1 MSTLFRS
8 IWLRL
13 VPDALLAYGQNTL
26 ALAGVFFITYN
37 KPMGPQLSHIDRVI
51 FSVVSSL
58 LGFAGI
64 AFVVYLIISGYTFLS
79 AGSNKE
85 AAIRARKSLMNAVLG
100 LIICVSA
107 WIFVDLIGQ
116 FMGISGFTNFSVCIV
131 PPC

>member
-1 MSTLFRS
+1 
-8 IWLRL
+8 
-13 VPDALLAYGQNTL
+13 
-26 ALAGVFFITYN
+26 
-37 KPMGPQLSHIDRVI
+37 MGPQLSHIDRVI